1 MTAYNFFFNEAAL
14 WSGACGFMLIDDVF
28 CFACCGQV
36 IAGMLEAASVGLCI
50 LVVLKLGLKVNLVV
64 YMLVAGCACLM
75 VNFIA
80 DGNNVGL
87 ISLAMI
93 GKCTLLFGAF

>member
-1 MTAYNFFFNEAAL
+1 
-14 WSGACGFMLIDDVF
+14 
-28 CFACCGQV
+28 
-36 IAGMLEAASVGLCI
+36 MLEAASVGLCI

-80 DGNNVGL
+80 VGNSIGI

-93 GKCTLLFGAF
+93 GK